1 MNDWFEAARA
11 GFASLDVDDSLRQ
24 QALGY
29 LQQWLTQPEFAAY
42 VPQLQWLIENG
53 RWSLLL
59 DSFYQVLPFGTGGRR
74 GAVGIGPNRMNLW
87 TLGASVQGHCDY
99 LHQRFPDVRPLQVVL
114 AYDVRRFEDRRG
126 VYNPQLPNPVLHL
139 SSRDFCHYAA
149 GVYAANGIHVHIL
162 PPDSP
167 RYLATPEL
175 SFTIRYLRAHG
186 GLNMT
191 ASHNPPDDNGS
202 KFYNEAGA
210 QPVPPEDQIMS
221 ECVEQVRVIRHM
233 PWEEAVRQGKVHFL
247 DDGPHRAYIALC
259 RKQSLIPPPRFDEIR
274 VVFTPLHGCGTFCA
288 GEVLEAQGFRPIPVP
303 EQMTPDGQFPNVTKT
318 PNPEVP
324 ECLDRAEAV
333 AREHAADLV
342 IATDPDADR
351 LGGLASTRPEGGP
364 PYHFLTGQEI
374 AALLTWFKLEQLAS
388 REALPNAPIVITTLV
403 TTGLITRI
411 GQHFGAQVINDL
423 LVGFKYHAD
432 VLARLESTGQYG
444 DVRGSLEDF
453 VIATEE
459 SHGVLVTPEI
469 RDKDSAGA
477 ALLLAEAALDQ
488 KRRQST
494 LPALLAELH
503 RRFGYFRN
511 ELRNIALTGVEGKQ
525 QMQRMMDH
533 LRRSPPARIAG
544 WNVSR
549 FEDLLDEQGRL
560 GPYQGDTD
568 RAARNFLV
576 FLLQGDRGMTGKI
589 CLRPSGT
596 EPKAKAYFEVST
608 PPCPPE
614 LSETEWAAWQR
625 QADEA
630 SATLADHF
638 LRLALGHIGLTP

>member
-1 MNDWFEAARA
+1 
-11 GFASLDVDDSLRQ
+11 
-24 QALGY
+24 
-29 LQQWLTQPEFAAY
+29 
-42 VPQLQWLIENG
+42 
-53 RWSLLL
+53 
-59 DSFYQVLPFGTGGRR
+59 
-74 GAVGIGPNRMNLW
+74 
-87 TLGASVQGHCDY
+87 
-99 LHQRFPDVRPLQVVL
+99 
-114 AYDVRRFEDRRG
+114 
-126 VYNPQLPNPVLHL
+126 
-139 SSRDFCHYAA
+139 
-149 GVYAANGIHVHIL
+149 
-162 PPDSP
+162 
-167 RYLATPEL
+167 
-175 SFTIRYLRAHG
+175 
-186 GLNMT
+186 
-191 ASHNPPDDNGS
+191 
-202 KFYNEAGA
+202 
-210 QPVPPEDQIMS
+210 
-221 ECVEQVRVIRHM
+221 
-233 PWEEAVRQGKVHFL
+233 
-247 DDGPHRAYIALC
+247 
-259 RKQSLIPPPRFDEIR
+259 
-274 VVFTPLHGCGTFCA
+274 
-288 GEVLEAQGFRPIPVP
+288 
-303 EQMTPDGQFPNVTKT
+303 MTPDGQFPNVTKT

-333 AREHAADLV
+333 AREHTADLV

-411 GQHFGAQVINDL
+411 GQHFGAQVVNDL

-444 DVRGSLEDF
+444 DVRGSLDDF
-453 VIATEE
+453 IIATEE

-511 ELRNIALTGVEGKQ
+511 ELRNVALTGIEGKQ

-533 LRRSPPARIAG
+533 LRRSPPTCIAG

-560 GPYQGDTD
+560 GPYLGDTD

-576 FLLQGDRGMTGKI
+576 FFLQGDRGMTGKI

-614 LSETEWAAWQR
+614 LSEVEWTAWQR

-630 SATLADHF
+630 IATLADHF
-638 LRLALGHIGLTP
+638 LRLALGHIGLAP